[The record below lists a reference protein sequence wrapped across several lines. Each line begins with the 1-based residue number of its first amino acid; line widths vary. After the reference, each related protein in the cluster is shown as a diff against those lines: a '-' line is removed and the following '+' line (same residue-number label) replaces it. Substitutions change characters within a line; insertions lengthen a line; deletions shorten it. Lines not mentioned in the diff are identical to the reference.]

1 MPTLATTS
9 LIPMPTDP
17 SWQTAMGILAAVGSM
32 ACWVFTSLSFT
43 TAGKRFGSTFVNVTR
58 SVLAA
63 FILILIVWVVGGI
76 AFPFPSDGRFW
87 LLGISGV
94 FGLAV
99 GDQLIFSA
107 FNRIGPR
114 LTLLILNLVP
124 VLTALIAWP
133 GLGEPL
139 AAFGW
144 IGIIMTVMGVG
155 WVLLEDRAPASMK
168 DGYSRPRL
176 GIGLALFGVLSVS
189 IGNVLAKHGM
199 LVPAITDGGDSA
211 STEVGPLVAQEV
223 RMLFGAVAIVVLLGV
238 ARAMGQGIG
247 TPPVADIQA
256 RPGRTTSV
264 VLLLIGTLL
273 GPILGMILFLYSAL
287 LVKLALATTI
297 LALTPV
303 AVLPFNHLVD
313 RTPITRRALAGA
325 ILGVIG
331 VAVLAF
337 AEPSQVDLDHPA
349 EQVESNTE
357 DQPLD
362 SGS

>member
-1 MPTLATTS
+1 
-9 LIPMPTDP
+9 MPTDP
-17 SWQTAMGILAAVGSM
+17 SWRTALGILAAVGSM
-32 ACWVFTSLSFT
+32 GCWVCTSLSFT

-58 SVLAA
+58 SLLAA
-63 FILILIVWVVGGI
+63 IILILVVWAIGGDP
-76 AFPFPSDGRFW
+76 FPFPNDRRLW

-139 AAFGW
+139 APFGW
-144 IGIIMTVMGVG
+144 LGIFMTLLGVG
-155 WVLLEDRAPASMK
+155 WVLSEGNAPASAQ
-168 DGYSRPRL
+168 DGYSRPKL
-176 GIGLALFGVLSVS
+176 GVGLALFGVLSVS

-199 LVPAITDGGDSA
+199 VSPETTPQLAMNQ
-211 STEVGPLVAQEV
+211 TEVGPLIAQEV
-223 RMLFGAVAIVVLLGV
+223 RMLFGAFAIVGLLAMARV
-238 ARAMGQGIG
+238 AGFGIG
-247 TPPVADIQA
+247 TPPMSDPHA
-256 RPGRTTSV
+256 RPGRTTAIV
-264 VLLLIGTLL
+264 VLLIGTIL
-273 GPILGMILFLYSAL
+273 GPILGMILFLYAAL

-297 LALTPV
+297 LALTPI

-313 RTPITRRALAGA
+313 RAPITRRALAGA

-337 AEPSQVDLDHPA
+337 AEPGDLSALQEP
-349 EQVESNTE
+349 
-357 DQPLD
+357 
-362 SGS
+362 

>member
-1 MPTLATTS
+1 MHSLASTS

-17 SWQTAMGILAAVGSM
+17 VWQTVLGILAAVGSM

-43 TAGKRFGSTFVNVTR
+43 TAGKRYGSTCVNVTR

-63 FILILIVWVVGGI
+63 LILILVVWAVGGT
-76 AFPFPSDGRFW
+76 PFPVPSDIRFW
-87 LLGISGV
+87 LLGVSGV

-139 AAFGW
+139 AVFGW
-144 IGIIMTVMGVG
+144 IGIILTVLGVG
-155 WVLLEDRAPASMK
+155 WVLLEDRAPASSQ
-168 DGYSRPRL
+168 DGYTRPRL
-176 GIGLALFGVLSVS
+176 GICLALFGVLSVS

-199 LVPAITDGGDSA
+199 LIPSEVVGAHATP
-211 STEVGPLVAQEV
+211 TEVGPLVAQEV
-223 RMLFGAVAIVVLLGV
+223 RMLFGALAIVGLLVL
-238 ARAMGQGIG
+238 ARAAGQGIG
-247 TPPVADIQA
+247 TPPVADARA
-256 RPGRTTSV
+256 RPGPVTSIT
-264 VLLLIGTLL
+264 LLLVGTLL

-287 LVKLALATTI
+287 LVKLALATTV
-297 LALTPV
+297 LALTPI

-313 RTPITRRALAGA
+313 RAPITRRALAGA

-331 VAVLAF
+331 VTVLAF
-337 AEPSQVDLDHPA
+337 AEPSHDDSVAPTTNHESVTGDL
-349 EQVESNTE
+349 
-357 DQPLD
+357 PLD
-362 SGS
+362 SVP

>member
-1 MPTLATTS
+1 MSCLATSS

-17 SWQTAMGILAAVGSM
+17 SWKTALGIAAAAGSM

-43 TAGKRFGSTFVNVTR
+43 TAGKRFGSTSVNVVR

-63 FILILIVWVVGGI
+63 VILIAVVWSIGDV
-76 AFPFPSDGRFW
+76 AFPFPSDSRIW
-87 LLGISGV
+87 LLGVSGV

-114 LTLLILNLVP
+114 ITLLILNLVP

-133 GLGEPL
+133 GLGEEL
-139 AAFGW
+139 APFGW
-144 IGIIMTVMGVG
+144 IGIFMTLLGVG
-155 WVLLEDRAPASMK
+155 WVLADGQPPASRQ

-189 IGNVLAKHGM
+189 IGNVMAKHGM
-199 LVPAITDGGDSA
+199 LVPAGGVDDVA
-211 STEVGPLVAQEV
+211 APATEVGPLVAQEI
-223 RMLFGAVAIVVLLGV
+223 RMLFGAAAIVLLLGL
-238 ARAMGQGIG
+238 ARLSGQAIG
-247 TPPVADIQA
+247 TPPVDVPEAMPRRSTA
-256 RPGRTTSV
+256 V
-264 VLLLIGTLL
+264 AVLLLGTIL

-287 LVKLALATTI
+287 LVKLAVTTTI

-303 AVLPFNHLVD
+303 AVLPFNRMVD

-325 ILGVIG
+325 LLGVVG
-331 VAVLAF
+331 VTILAF
-337 AEPSQVDLDHPA
+337 AEPSKGDPVVHQDAHTVPTD
-349 EQVESNTE
+349 ESVHSV
-357 DQPLD
+357 P
-362 SGS
+362 

>member
-1 MPTLATTS
+1 MSCLATTS

-17 SWQTAMGILAAVGSM
+17 AWRTAMGILAAAGSM

-43 TAGKRFGSTFVNVTR
+43 TAGKRFGSTSVNVVR

-63 FILILIVWVVGGI
+63 LILVAVVWSIGDA
-76 AFPFPSDGRFW
+76 AFPFPSDSRLW
-87 LLGISGV
+87 LLGVSGV

-114 LTLLILNLVP
+114 ITLLILNLVP

-133 GLGEPL
+133 GLGEEL
-139 AAFGW
+139 APIAWFG
-144 IGIIMTVMGVG
+144 ILMTLVGVG
-155 WVLLEDRAPASMK
+155 WVLADGQPPASER

-176 GIGLALFGVLSVS
+176 GLWLALFGVLSVS

-199 LVPAITDGGDSA
+199 LVPSVSVEGGPPQ
-211 STEVGPLVAQEV
+211 TEVGPLVAQEI
-223 RMLFGAVAIVVLLGV
+223 RMLFGAAAIVLLLGF
-238 ARAMGQGIG
+238 ARITGQAIG
-247 TPPVADIQA
+247 TPPTDVPEAMPRRSTA
-256 RPGRTTSV
+256 MA
-264 VLLLIGTLL
+264 VLLLGTVL

-287 LVKLALATTI
+287 LVKLAVTTTI

-303 AVLPFNHLVD
+303 AVLPFNRLVD

-331 VAVLAF
+331 VTILAF
-337 AEPSQVDLDHPA
+337 AEPGKVDPSASQPQGSVPP
-349 EQVESNTE
+349 
-357 DQPLD
+357 DQPLH
-362 SGS
+362 SMP